1 MTTVSTRNLHHY
13 GIFFDDYRGES
24 VTGPLTQRLVAALL
38 EENVMPDDS
47 SIDNADISTENS
59 TKNQTLSMLK
69 NGINIERRVKKELI
83 EQGLL
88 DPDDFQKECEDE
100 ILTEIKKVRTEL
112 ASIAEYNYEELK
124 KLQKAAKDEIKRLEV
139 KRKLDAVDQEVR

>member
-1 MTTVSTRNLHHY
+1 
-13 GIFFDDYRGES
+13 
-24 VTGPLTQRLVAALL
+24 
-38 EENVMPDDS
+38 MPDDS
-47 SIDNADISTENS
+47 TIDSNIDGASENASN
-59 TKNQTLSMLK
+59 NQTLSMLK

-139 KRKLDAVDQEVR
+139 KRKLDAVDQEVRMVKYLINLQNLKHLTLTDHRNVQENRIDKAETKTTY

>member
-1 MTTVSTRNLHHY
+1 
-13 GIFFDDYRGES
+13 
-24 VTGPLTQRLVAALL
+24 
-38 EENVMPDDS
+38 MPDDS
-47 SIDNADISTENS
+47 TIDNVDNSSEN
-59 TKNQTLSMLK
+59 TTNNQTLSMLK

-124 KLQKAAKDEIKRLEV
+124 KLQKAAKDEMKRLEV
-139 KRKLDAVDQEVR
+139 KRKLDAVDQEVKAHHHFVYSNFTK

>member
-1 MTTVSTRNLHHY
+1 
-13 GIFFDDYRGES
+13 
-24 VTGPLTQRLVAALL
+24 
-38 EENVMPDDS
+38 MPEDS
-47 SIDNADISTENS
+47 AIDIDISSENTS
-59 TKNQTLSMLK
+59 NNQTLSMLK

-139 KRKLDAVDQEVR
+139 KRKLDAVDQEVSETLNYFTKLSHVKTFSFTDHRNVQENRIN

>member
-1 MTTVSTRNLHHY
+1 
-13 GIFFDDYRGES
+13 
-24 VTGPLTQRLVAALL
+24 
-38 EENVMPDDS
+38 MPDDS
-47 SIDNADISTENS
+47 SMDNVDIGDNATN
-59 TKNQTLSMLK
+59 NQTLSMLK

-88 DPDDFQKECEDE
+88 DPEDFQKECEDE
-100 ILTEIKKVRTEL
+100 ILAEIKKVRTEL

-139 KRKLDAVDQEVR
+139 KRKLDSVDQEVRLQAKLSTLPAQL